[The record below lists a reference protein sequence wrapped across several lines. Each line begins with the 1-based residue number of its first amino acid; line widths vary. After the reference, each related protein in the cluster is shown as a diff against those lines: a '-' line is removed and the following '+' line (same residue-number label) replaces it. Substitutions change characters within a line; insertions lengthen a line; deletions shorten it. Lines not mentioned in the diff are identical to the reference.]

1 MKVHIRGGRLID
13 PANKTDANL
22 DLFIEDGK
30 VVAQGDAP
38 KGFVADQLIDA
49 EGQIVCPGFVD
60 LQAHLR
66 EPGFTQKG
74 NIGSESAAAAAG
86 GVTTLCCPPTTLPV
100 MDSVAVVQLVQERAA
115 EVGLTRVLPLAALT
129 KGLEGEQLSNMVS
142 LKEAGCVA
150 LSNARKPIKS
160 NQTLLRCLEYLA
172 TYDLLMFV
180 QPQDYELSKNGCAHD
195 GQMATVLGLPGIP
208 EAAETLDLARYLL
221 LAEQTGARLHVG
233 QLSTAHSL
241 QMIADARSRGVKV
254 TADVAI
260 HHLLLTDEN
269 LENYD
274 SAYHL
279 IPPLRGTRD
288 REGLLKVL
296 EEGGIQALCSD
307 HQPQDAAAKDAP
319 FSATEPGMTGL
330 QTLLPLS
337 LRLVEQGRVS
347 LNQMIALLTRGP
359 AEVLGIERGQL
370 GVGAEADVCIFAP
383 EQLWTLNEETCVSK
397 GLNTPYMNSTLKG
410 RVNYTLLAGRVVFQA
425 EQAH

>member
-13 PANKTDANL
+13 PANETDANL
-22 DLFIEDGK
+22 DLFIEDGR
-30 VVAQGDAP
+30 VLAQGNSP
-38 KGFVADQLIDA
+38 EGFVADQLIDA
-49 EGQIVCPGFVD
+49 EGQIVCPGLVD

-74 NIGSESAAAAAG
+74 NISSESAAAAAG

-100 MDSVAVVQLVQERAA
+100 MDTIAVAQLIQERAA

-142 LKEAGCVA
+142 LKEAGCIA
-150 LSNARKPIKS
+150 LSNARLPIRS

-172 TYDLLMFV
+172 TYDLLLFV

-195 GQMATVLGLPGIP
+195 GQMATVLGLPGIS

-221 LAEQTGARLHVG
+221 LAEQTGARIHVG
-233 QLSTAHSL
+233 QLSAAHSL
-241 QMIADARSRGVKV
+241 QMIADARSRGIKV

-260 HHLLLTDEN
+260 HHLLLTDES

-279 IPPLRGTRD
+279 IPPLRSTKD
-288 REGLLKVL
+288 QEGMLKAL
-296 EEGGIQALCSD
+296 EDGVIQALCSD
-307 HQPQDAAAKDAP
+307 HQPQNAAAKDAP
-319 FSATEPGMTGL
+319 FSATEPGMIGL

-337 LRLVEQGRVS
+337 LRLVEQGRIS
-347 LNQMIALLTRGP
+347 INQMIALLTQGP
-359 AEVLGIERGQL
+359 ADVLGIERGRL
-370 GVGAEADVCIFAP
+370 GVGAEADICIFDP
-383 EQLWTLNEETCVSK
+383 EQSWVFNEETCVSK
-397 GLNTPYMNSTLKG
+397 GRNTPYMNTTLKG
-410 RVNYTLLAGRVVFQA
+410 RVNYTLLSGHLVYQA
-425 EQAH
+425 N